1 MGKEND
7 YMGPE
12 LTDMKLAMSAEKSAR
27 AGGRDFTKSK
37 RRIVQEKPANS
48 EIYGAPYELSGT
60 GRNKVADTK
69 MAKATY
75 ADKPPKINLR
85 KSYED

>member
-1 MGKEND
+1 
-7 YMGPE
+7 MGPE

-69 MAKATY
+69 MAKAKY